1 MSSGQ
6 MQTVYGISL
15 LCFCCCFCL
24 FFNNKSEFW
33 TSLFLGDARKF
44 LCCLLFS
51 LVSKAMLS
59 HFVQDN
65 YGM

>member
-15 LCFCCCFCL
+15 LVLFGWFCL
-24 FFNNKSEFW
+24 CFNNESEFW

-44 LCCLLFS
+44 IRCLLFF
-51 LVSKAMLS
+51 LVSKAMLG
-59 HFVQDN
+59 HFFQDH